1 MKPINYAWVVM
12 KMGAMPPQEGAP
24 APQPGMGMG
33 MGGQEKPEKPKPL
46 YDQKQQLAIA
56 HRKLAEVRMLAKQ
69 IAGGD
74 SDPQTIERIMYDLDE
89 LNRIVEEALTGEG
102 PMPEHGGAI

>member
-1 MKPINYAWVVM
+1 
-12 KMGAMPPQEGAP
+12 
-24 APQPGMGMG
+24 
-33 MGGQEKPEKPKPL
+33 
-46 YDQKQQLAIA
+46 
-56 HRKLAEVRMLAKQ
+56 LAKQ